1 MSFKTETALFVAMTL
16 MLPATFDSCVNEDY
30 DLTKD
35 IDKTIRIDGDISA
48 PIGNSE
54 TILVSDLLDL
64 DSNESGTLALD
75 LNDNYSLTFM
85 GNRTETDFTVP
96 SFKFFGDLVPNGGH
110 LGFIK
115 RSDIM
120 NELAPGLSDTN
131 LPIPKGFTV
140 KRIFDASS
148 VLLEIDEDIPEE
160 IIDVNDVNG
169 KAIAK
174 VTFLANTGKSTVSG
188 LSIDFPDYLKI
199 SRISKGQIE
208 CDFDKESNT
217 LRFGHVEI
225 GRTMLEISLEITGID
240 FSKIP
245 AGQGFLP
252 DRHKVM
258 LKDDI
263 KLTDFEV
270 SLLTDDLGD
279 TFGDIPEEV
288 HIETNIWISSLDIK
302 DVTVKVNPKVD
313 ITPKAVEVETLPDF
327 INRDGVVLDLYDP
340 QIMLFLGNESPLTM
354 TLNADLESYKGGS
367 RNTVHI
373 GDKGGATDEIT
384 VKAGMTSKVFLSRT
398 GENAYNF
405 PGYQN
410 VKVSNL
416 SDIVKNVPEE
426 IAIANID
433 VNAADEFITIQTDKT
448 YKFYCSYSVLA
459 PLAFGSDLSVS
470 YNYDFTGWNKTFNPE
485 DEDID
490 FEINSADVTFD
501 FVNMVPLAM
510 GLTASAIDKDGDVI
524 PGISIT
530 LDGKVG
536 SGSVENPVRSP
547 MKMTLKSSAEEM
559 RRLDGIKMNLK
570 LTGPDKEHLGVC
582 LNRRQGIRMENM
594 KITLQGAVTTEL

>member
-1 MSFKTETALFVAMTL
+1 MSIKTKTALFSACVIL
-16 MLPATFDSCVNEDY
+16 MPAAINSCVNEDY

-35 IDKTIRIDGDISA
+35 IDKSIRIDGDISA

-54 TILVSDLLDL
+54 TILVEDLLDL
-64 DSNESGTLALD
+64 DNDESETLSLD
-75 LNDNYSLTFM
+75 MNDNYTLTFI

-120 NELAPGLSDTN
+120 KELAPGLSDTN

-140 KRIFDASS
+140 KRTFDASS

-160 IIDVNDVNG
+160 ITDVKDVSG

-174 VTFLANTGKSTVSG
+174 VSFLANTGKVTVTG

-199 SRISKGQIE
+199 SGISKGRIE

-217 LRFGHVEI
+217 LRFGKVEI
-225 GRTMLEISLEITGID
+225 GHSLIEISLEITGID

-252 DRHKVM
+252 GRHKIL

-263 KLTDFEV
+263 KLSNFEV
-270 SLLTDDLGD
+270 SMLTDDLGD

-288 HIETNIWISSLDIK
+288 NIETNIWISSLDIK
-302 DVTVKVNPKVD
+302 DVSVKVDPMVD
-313 ITPKAVEVETLPDF
+313 ITPKAVKIGTLPDF

-354 TLNADLESYKGGS
+354 TLNADLESYKGAS

-373 GDKGGATDEIT
+373 GGKGGATDEIT

-398 GENAYNF
+398 GENAYNY

-410 VKVSNL
+410 VKVPNL

-433 VNAADEFITIQTDKT
+433 VNAADEFITVQTDKT

-459 PLAFGSDLSVS
+459 PLAFGSDLNIN
-470 YNYDFTGWNKTFNPE
+470 YDYDFTGWNETFNPE
-485 DEDID
+485 DDDID
-490 FEINSADVTFD
+490 FEIRSADVTFD
-501 FVNMVPLAM
+501 FVNMIPV
-510 GLTASAIDKDGDVI
+510 GIELTASAIGKDGGVI
-524 PGISIT
+524 PGIT
-530 LDGKVG
+530 VTMDGKVS
-536 SGSVENPVRSP
+536 SGSIEKPSRNS
-547 MKMTLKSSAEEM
+547 MSMNLKSSAEDM
-559 RRLDGIKMNLK
+559 RKLDGIRMNLRI
-570 LTGPDKEHLGVC
+570 TGADNDHLGLCV
-582 LNRRQGIRMENM
+582 NKKQGIRMENM
-594 KITLQGAVTTEL
+594 KIKMQGAITTEL